1 MRRSVM
7 HNKML
12 DHQTILA
19 TKKQLALAIE
29 KNNYNLQ
36 AEEVLSLSERLDE
49 LMLPAFKAQL
59 DFYNYYLKHS
69 HPFMT

>member
-1 MRRSVM
+1 M

-12 DHQTILA
+12 DHQIILT
-19 TKKQLALAIE
+19 TKKQLARAIE

-36 AEEVLSLSERLDE
+36 AKEVLELSERLDK
-49 LMLPAFKAQL
+49 LMLPAFQTQL
-59 DFYNYYLKHS
+59 DFYNFYLNHS

>member
-1 MRRSVM
+1 M

-12 DHQTILA
+12 DHQTILT

-36 AEEVLSLSERLDE
+36 AEEVLTLSEQLDE
-49 LMLPAFKAQL
+49 LMLPAFKTQL
-59 DFYNYYLKHS
+59 EFYNYYLNHS
-69 HPFMT
+69 HPFMA

>member
-1 MRRSVM
+1 M

-12 DHQTILA
+12 DHQTILT

-36 AEEVLSLSERLDE
+36 AEEVLTLSKQLDE
-49 LMLPAFKAQL
+49 LMLPAFKTQL
-59 DFYNYYLKHS
+59 EFYNYYLNHS
-69 HPFMT
+69 HPFMA

>member
-1 MRRSVM
+1 M